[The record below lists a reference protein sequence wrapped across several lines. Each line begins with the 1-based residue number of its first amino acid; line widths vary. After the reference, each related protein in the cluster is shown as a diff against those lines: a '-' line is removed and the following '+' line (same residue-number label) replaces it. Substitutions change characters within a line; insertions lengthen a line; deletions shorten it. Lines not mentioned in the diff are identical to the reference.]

1 MTKPFLVC
9 FPVQKSFSPAPLQH
23 PGRKSRGKGEV
34 LEHLEWFYPEL
45 LGECC
50 ESQAVRHS
58 SSSTSSCRS
67 PEPQIQPSHSSSFY
81 PLSLQRGAR
90 GTFAGFHRKWQCWLI
105 RAIGY
110 FNGNGDWE
118 ERGNHSTPNTALH
131 SRISAWP
138 GEESGVPPEFLL
150 DETRTDGSLPF
161 S

>member
-23 PGRKSRGKGEV
+23 PGGKWRGKEKCWSMWSGFIRSYWV
-34 LEHLEWFYPEL
+34 
-45 LGECC
+45 
-50 ESQAVRHS
+50 SAVNPRLFNIPAAAPAAAEAPSLKHS
-58 SSSTSSCRS
+58 PTIAAHFIHC
-67 PEPQIQPSHSSSFY
+67 PC
-81 PLSLQRGAR
+81 RGAR
-90 GTFAGFHRKWQCWLI
+90 GTFAGFHRKWQGWLM

-138 GEESGVPPEFLL
+138 GGESGMPPELLL
-150 DETRTDGSLPF
+150 DETRTDSSLPF